1 MSSAGIIQDSTVTNR
16 ASSRIT
22 AERMNEDGK
31 KVANRFAGLTVS
43 KTVSEKIALEA
54 MAEMAGMEENTNDKT
69 LDLNA
74 PMLRPASEKA
84 RLTKDARLLALL
96 AEFNQNNASNSDASL
111 VTKLSATL
119 AGAEARKAR
128 FEKVAA
134 QLEEINAEL
143 ENAQSELDNAI
154 GDLAAKQQLLEA
166 ARARLAQAQKSLQ
179 QLKDAGVDESDPRF
193 IAAAAEVAAAEGGLA
208 SAQKAV
214 ADATAHADDQAEKTQ
229 ALVDKHAQTMKELT
243 QAATNERGNAVIAGA
258 GLTAAQEKSETILK
272 RMVLLLTALINILNE
287 GNAKK
292 LQNDLSINQARAD
305 GLRKTMLKKAA
316 EYEEKLRKAEE
327 TAKKTSCAGKII
339 GGVIGVIG
347 IGLALF
353 SGGASMVIGLALIA
367 ATTAMQ
373 FIKVKGKS
381 LMEHTMGFI
390 MDKLISTVMEQ
401 IGKLVLEVMDATK
414 ITAALLQKYGEEKT
428 EQIKNWV
435 KVGVTVVV
443 TAVALIAAMFLSG
456 KAAKV
461 ITDSASKII
470 QSSIIQNVV
479 KMVKNLIPQFI
490 KKMVNGLSKTAEQAF
505 KYLNEAIFKKVQ
517 LQGNRYALEKT
528 GQVVLMS
535 GSAVNTAIQAGG
547 NILSAKSYADA
558 QKMLAGSRI
567 SENQLEQLTR
577 ELEILLERL
586 TRHDDFTNSLQKQ
599 AGALQE
605 QNNATAQYIAR
616 KTRV

>member
-1 MSSAGIIQDSTVTNR
+1 MSSAGIIQDSVVRNR
-16 ASSRIT
+16 SSSRIT

-31 KVANRFAGLTVS
+31 KVANRFAGLTVN

-54 MAEMAGMEENTNDKT
+54 MAKMAGMDENTNDQIF
-69 LDLNA
+69 DLNA

-128 FEKVAA
+128 FENAAA

-179 QLKDAGVDESDPRF
+179 QLKEAGVDESDPRF
-193 IAAAAEVAAAEGGLA
+193 MAAAAEVAAAEGGVT

-214 ADATAHADDQAEKTQ
+214 ADATARADAQAEKTQ
-229 ALVDKHAQTMKELT
+229 ALVDKHAATIKELT
-243 QAATNERGNAVIAGA
+243 QAATNERGKAVVASA

-292 LQNDLSINQARAD
+292 LQNDLSLNQARAD

-327 TAKKTSCAGKII
+327 AAKKTSCIGKIV
-339 GGVIGVIG
+339 GGIVSAIG

-353 SGGASMVIGLALIA
+353 DGGTTLVIGLTIIA
-367 ATTAMQ
+367 VTTAMDY
-373 FIKVKGKS
+373 IKVNGKS

-390 MDKLISTVMEQ
+390 MEKILSPVMEQ
-401 IGKLVLEVMDATK
+401 IGKLILKIMDTTK
-414 ITAALLQKYGEEKT
+414 ITAALLKKYGEEKT

-443 TAVALIAAMFLSG
+443 TAAALIAAMFLSG

-461 ITDSASKII
+461 ITDGASKLI
-470 QSSIIQNVV
+470 QKSIVQNVV
-479 KMVKNLIPQFI
+479 KMVKDLIPQFI
-490 KKMVNGLSKTAEQAF
+490 KNIVNGISKTAAQAY
-505 KYLNEAIFKKVQ
+505 KYLNETIFKKLQ
-517 LQGNRYALEKT
+517 QQGNRYAVEKT
-528 GQVVLMS
+528 GQVMLMA
-535 GSAVNTAIQAGG
+535 GNAVNTAVQAGG
-547 NILSAKSYADA
+547 SILSAKGYADA
-558 QKMLAGSRI
+558 QKMLAASRI
-567 SENQLEQLTR
+567 SENQLEQLTK
-577 ELEILLERL
+577 ELEVLLERL

-605 QNNATAQYIAR
+605 QNNATAKYIAR